1 MIHSFFNYGECAYPY
16 TTVSTLSLPGQLK
29 LYVLFICRISLVGS
43 YKNSIHSLYFPD
55 LTFFLCAGLLYGTE
69 GHAIIDT
76 ARRARDFRSRSANLK
91 KVIKYSNNIN
101 CFKITSRFPI
111 MKIVTVLY

>member
-1 MIHSFFNYGECAYPY
+1 MSVPANFLLIQLFFCAE
-16 TTVSTLSLPGQLK
+16 
-29 LYVLFICRISLVGS
+29 
-43 YKNSIHSLYFPD
+43 
-55 LTFFLCAGLLYGTE
+55 LLYGTM

-101 CFKITSRFPI
+101 CFKINLAVDFYKWKLLLYFINLLIRTARPEIARVARRIDYSVPLC
-111 MKIVTVLY
+111 TV